1 MLLSM
6 PVLGILKSDGVL
18 SINKTVGSSKAT
30 KMKFWRWVIHLPT
43 SQSISTFADAN

>member
-18 SINKTVGSSKAT
+18 SIKKTVMVPQKLRKWNFGGG
-30 KMKFWRWVIHLPT
+30 
-43 SQSISTFADAN
+43 